1 MKNQNITYR
10 LMKPLLTLLLFT
22 TVLLTSAVQAQPL
35 SELIEQARS
44 AGIEQ
49 SKLDDLMTRA
59 GARGLSDEQIAT
71 VMIPAIEMAEKN
83 LPHDM
88 IFDKA
93 FEGLSKRVQMGQIE
107 HALNQ
112 IRQHSERA
120 AEMVDRWAARPEV
133 GSMMERSGERMN
145 QEAFR
150 NGMIKASSKSLMQG
164 FDADILDQT
173 LQQAAESSVMERAQP
188 GGIMAAINVLS
199 DLPEAA
205 QSPTETARIVLRA
218 LESGFSADDF
228 QRLPGAMNMAQRRGQ
243 MPASA
248 VTEGLGRQ
256 LQQGLP
262 AEQILQNLFRGEV
275 GGGPP
280 GQTPP
285 GLQNERPGR
294 PGGQN

>member
-1 MKNQNITYR
+1 M
-10 LMKPLLTLLLFT
+10 LKPVVALTIMLFAS
-22 TVLLTSAVQAQPL
+22 LQMAPAMQAQTL
-35 SELIEQARS
+35 SDLIEQARQ

-49 SKLDDLMTRA
+49 SQLDNLTARA
-59 GARGLSDEQIAT
+59 GERGLSDEQIAN
-71 VMIPAIEMAEKN
+71 VILPAIEMAELN

-93 FEGLSKRVQMGQIE
+93 FEGLSKRVPMGQIE

-120 AEMVDRWAARPEV
+120 AEMVDRWAERPEV
-133 GSMMERSGERMN
+133 SGMMERSEGRMSR
-145 QEAFR
+145 EAFR
-150 NGMIKASSKSLMQG
+150 NGMIKAGSKTLMQG
-164 FDADILDQT
+164 FDPEVLDQT
-173 LQQAAESSVMERAQP
+173 LQEAAGSSAMERAQP
-188 GGIMAAINVLS
+188 GGIMAAINVLG

-205 QSPTETARIVLRA
+205 QAPTETARIVLRA
-218 LESGFSADDF
+218 LEGGFTADDF

-248 VTEGLGRQ
+248 VSEGLGRQ

-294 PGGQN
+294 RGQN